1 MFNKICICLLV
12 SLLFCPEVRAA
23 NSVYTVDV
31 SVDVTAENA
40 AIAREKAMQAANRKA
55 FETVVRKITTSQ
67 GASVLSA
74 LDDNQILNFIK
85 EVSVVSEK
93 TSSVRYM
100 ADLKVAINDAIL
112 KAYLDEKEIGTVVE
126 DTSRIMVV
134 PLFREFDSDEP
145 VLWGEG
151 NLWRKA
157 WMNKEPRNSLV
168 QIFSIPESGANYAL
182 IDARKAEEF
191 NQNALELLMRENEAR
206 DVYVLDAVYDGIE
219 GLKIKVSSFRNGEN
233 AYETLKISGDRSQ
246 PDELFRRAVNEVSSK
261 IENGIKTASVVE
273 SQQAE
278 EIVVVYAYGSLRE
291 WLSVESQLRDVPYIK
306 KLFVDAMGNNKVQF
320 RLNFVGSIDNLQN
333 SLNARF
339 LTLKEYDGFFALN
352 RI

>member
-1 MFNKICICLLV
+1 MFNKICKYLLA
-12 SLLFCPEVRAA
+12 SLLLCSSAA
-23 NSVYTVDV
+23 AADNVYTVDV

-40 AIAREKAMQAANRKA
+40 AVAREKAMQAANRKA
-55 FETVVRKITTSQ
+55 FETVVRKITTAQ

-93 TSSVRYM
+93 TSSVRYI
-100 ADLKVAINDAIL
+100 ADLKVAINEAIL
-112 KAYLDEKEIGTVVE
+112 KTYLNEKEIGTVVE
-126 DTSRIMVV
+126 DMSRIMVI

-145 VLWGEG
+145 VLWGNG
-151 NLWRKA
+151 NLWRNA
-157 WMNKEPRNSLV
+157 WMNKAPRNSLV

-182 IDARKAEEF
+182 IDAKKAEEF
-191 NQNALELLMRENEAR
+191 NQNALEMLMRENDVR

-219 GLKIKVSSFRNGEN
+219 GLKIKMSSFRNGDN
-233 AYETLKISGDRSQ
+233 VYETVRVAGDRSQ
-246 PDELFRRAVNEVSSK
+246 PDELFRRAVNEVSAK

-278 EIVVVYAYGSLRE
+278 EIVVVYSYENLRE
-291 WLSVESQLRDVPYIK
+291 WLVQESRLRDVPYIK

-320 RLNFVGSIDNLQN
+320 RLNFIGGMDNLQN
-333 SLNARF
+333 ALNARF
-339 LTLKEYDGFFALN
+339 LKLKEYDGFYGLSK
-352 RI
+352 I